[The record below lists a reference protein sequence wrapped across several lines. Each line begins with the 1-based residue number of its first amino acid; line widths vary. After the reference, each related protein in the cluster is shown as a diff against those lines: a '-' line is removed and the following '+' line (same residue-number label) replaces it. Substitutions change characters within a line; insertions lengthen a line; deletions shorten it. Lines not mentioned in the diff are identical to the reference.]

1 MKYLVLCD
9 CAHTLD
15 RHGAE
20 GCAGDGIRACACSK
34 NEDGAL
40 EAAVDHA
47 RMHPCEGMREPADV
61 A

>member
-15 RHGAE
+15 HHGAE
-20 GCAGDGIRACACSK
+20 GCAGDGIKPCACSK

-40 EAAVDHA
+40 EAAVDQA
-47 RMHPCEGMREPADV
+47 RWQPCEDTREPAEL